1 MPLKI
6 KTYQHTCEDKTRG
19 RASNKIIATWLANPF
34 NDEEPNIFRWEWHA
48 EQFDYIGLSKVTI
61 TFRDILYCPLCG
73 EQLPKDMESL
83 EQRNKYE

>member
-34 NDEEPNIFRWEWHA
+34 NDEEPNIFR
-48 EQFDYIGLSKVTI
+48 
-61 TFRDILYCPLCG
+61 
-73 EQLPKDMESL
+73 
-83 EQRNKYE
+83 